1 VREAT
6 AEQIINSKLL
16 ILQSKRLLL
25 TSTERRLGD
34 TGMQSLRE
42 RVNQLRRE
50 TETAQHGYR
59 SSVLRWGSPR
69 QHDYWPIAYTH
80 LIEMG
85 NTLTSRLRSSAP
97 GLPADERYELTADV
111 EMLEGIVEGWTRSK
125 RRSMA
130 VATA

>member
-1 VREAT
+1 MKEAT

-25 TSTERRLGD
+25 TSAERRLGD
-34 TGMQSLRE
+34 TGMESLRA
-42 RVNQLRRE
+42 RVDQLRTE
-50 TETAQHGYR
+50 TATAQHGYR
-59 SSVLRWGSPR
+59 SSVLQLGSPR
-69 QHDYWPIAYTH
+69 QHDYWPIAYSR

-85 NTLTSRLRSSAP
+85 TALTTKLRRSAP
-97 GLPADERYELTADV
+97 GLPADERYELTADM
-111 EMLEGIVEGWTRSK
+111 EMLEGIVEGWTESK

>member
-34 TGMQSLRE
+34 TGIQSLRE
-42 RVNQLRRE
+42 RVDQLTKE
-50 TETAQHGYR
+50 TARAQHGYR

-69 QHDYWPIAYTH
+69 QHDYWPIAYSR

-85 NTLTSRLRSSAP
+85 NTLATRLRSSAP

-130 VATA
+130 ISTA